1 LVRLGELI
9 LKKVKM
15 VTYGISTTEEELKG
29 ILELQR
35 INLQRNITPDELAS
49 QGFVTVEHDLDLLT
63 RMNSP
68 YGHIIAKE
76 EEKVVGYTLVEL
88 PEWKYEIP
96 VLIEMF
102 DQIDSIIYEGL
113 PLGESKFFTMGQA
126 CVAKSHRGQEVFAGL
141 YAEMKKRMCNDFDY
155 IITEIASRN
164 YRSLRAHE
172 KVGFEVIKTY
182 QIGDGEEWVLILMK
196 LRGDLLQQN

>member
-1 LVRLGELI
+1 
-9 LKKVKM
+9 M
-15 VTYGISTTEEELKG
+15 VTYGISSTEEELKG
-29 ILELQR
+29 ILELQQ
-35 INLQRNITPDELAS
+35 INLQKSITADELKS

-76 EEKVVGYTLVEL
+76 DDKVVGYTLVEL

-102 DQIDSIIYEGL
+102 DQIDSITYEGES
-113 PLGESKFFTMGQA
+113 LGESKYFTMGQV
-126 CVAKSHRGQEVFAGL
+126 CVAKSHRGQGVFAGL
-141 YAEMKKRMCNDFDY
+141 YAEMKRRMSPDFDY

-172 KVGFEVIKTY
+172 KIGFEVIKIY
-182 QIGDGEEWVLILMK
+182 KIGDGEEWVLVLWK
-196 LRGDLLQQN
+196 LKEK